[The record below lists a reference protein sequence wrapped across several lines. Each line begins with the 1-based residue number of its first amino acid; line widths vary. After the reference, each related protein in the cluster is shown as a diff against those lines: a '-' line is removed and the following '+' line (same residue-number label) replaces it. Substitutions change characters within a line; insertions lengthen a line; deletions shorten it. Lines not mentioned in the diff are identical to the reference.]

1 MMFLPAV
8 LLTAGIAVL
17 SLTESNH
24 MPSVQMSDKIVHG
37 LMYALLAVAWLA
49 PLLRIS
55 RTRVIPYICVVFSVT
70 VYGALLEILQRFCT
84 LTRSGEMADLLAD
97 FLGALVG
104 VILVALFE
112 ISRSRHL
119 DVSK

>member
-1 MMFLPAV
+1 MFLPAV

-24 MPSVQMSDKIVHG
+24 IPSVQMSDKIVHG

-70 VYGALLEILQRFCT
+70 VYGALMEILQRFCT

-97 FLGALVG
+97 FLGALLG